1 MQTFHVSIRSL
12 MARSLTV
19 ALGAGL
25 LFAVA
30 VRAAVCD
37 NTYYMQNGVLTTL
50 TGPTPASLQSTGRI
64 TVNKSMQGV
73 EIIHPSTEYEVVTR
87 FEGNGACNDWKK
99 TNIEVATR
107 RTGSNAFSPVTTDD
121 NYIRL
126 LVGKYS
132 LDTTVNFEYW
142 FGIADSVGTSARLVE
157 AIGKLQGAT
166 QPHVWYGTAT
176 MTQAF
181 KDRVTGVSKGSS
193 THYYRTLAS
202 HPDSAELQET
212 LLASWKDEVANDTQ
226 TITFKVQ
233 IMKVVYDSL
242 QPTGVRGA
250 AKPKASEFQ
259 ASRSGNLMLIRPG
272 EGKLS
277 TEEALGLYNMMGHRI
292 ATLHPTGYLYQWNG
306 RTAAG
311 ADAPTG
317 VYFVQS
323 GSRILGK
330 FFYSR

>member
-1 MQTFHVSIRSL
+1 
-12 MARSLTV
+12 MA

-25 LFAVA
+25 LLAVA
-30 VRAAVCD
+30 ARAAVCD
-37 NTYYMQNGVLTTL
+37 NTYHMQSGVLTTL
-50 TGPTPASLQSTGRI
+50 AGPTASSLQSTGRI
-64 TVNKSMQGV
+64 TVDKTMQGV

-87 FEGNGACNDWKK
+87 FEGNSACNDWKK
-99 TNIEVATR
+99 TNIDVATR
-107 RTGSNAFSPVTTDD
+107 RTGSNAFTSVTTGD

-132 LDTTVNFEYW
+132 LDTSVNFEYW

-157 AIGKLQGAT
+157 AIGKLQGAAR
-166 QPHVWYGTAT
+166 PHVWYGTAI
-176 MTQAF
+176 MTQTI
-181 KDRVTGVSKGSS
+181 KDRVTGVSKGTS
-193 THYYRTLAS
+193 TNYYRTLAS
-202 HPDSAELQET
+202 HPDSATLQET

-226 TITFKVQ
+226 TIAFKVQ
-233 IMKVVYDSL
+233 IMKVVYDSA
-242 QPTGVRGA
+242 PPPVGVRGA
-250 AKPKASEFQ
+250 AKPKTSEFQ

-272 EGKLS
+272 EGKVS
-277 TEEALGLYNMMGHRI
+277 PEEALGLYNMMGHRI